1 MPKRS
6 LNPGNGPKGP
16 EKTIE
21 KLNQAVD
28 AMLSRVN
35 NRPHKEAGKVDKEVE
50 PLVRLAAELRNLPRE
65 RFKARLKSELEGK
78 KNMST
83 VAEPVVAKSAATKP
97 VTERSSAKPAAP
109 PKR

>member
-78 KNMST
+78 NNMST
-83 VAEPVVAKSAATKP
+83 VAEPVVSKQVTAKDRKS
-97 VTERSSAKPAAP
+97 VV
-109 PKR
+109 